1 MTVRVVSMGRH
12 HLTACGKI
20 VDQLQLFQQYRVD
33 ANGASQML
41 GAALREGRPD
51 LRVALDEAGEVVGF
65 AWLAPRGAF
74 DRSAY
79 LRLIA
84 VAEGQHGEGVGRRLV
99 EALEATHLEHAGIF
113 LLISQDN
120 EEGQR
125 FFGSLGYQQVGV
137 LPGYLR
143 RGLDELVYFKPAGIR
158 PAL

>member
-84 VAEGQHGEGVGRRLV
+84 E
-99 EALEATHLEHAGIF
+99 
-113 LLISQDN
+113 DN
-120 EEGQR
+120 DEGQR

-143 RGLDELVYFKPAGIR
+143 RGLDELVYFKPAAIR